1 MKGLKDLII
10 GIRAGYSYFYVKTW
24 EVGNGVEVIQAEIEN
39 YKNGNDQQVYESVVW
54 DFADNPDPE
63 EVFNLLQQTRP
74 KTVIIAKNFNWFLS
88 DQMEFNK
95 DFVSRLQK
103 QQELY
108 SSTEYRKVL
117 LIVSNQSFEKAIPE
131 PLQKDFICLDMEL
144 PNEVEREEI
153 LDYIIE
159 SIKENDLSGQ
169 FKEPDEKIRK
179 QIILN
184 SAGLTRA
191 GVEKA
196 LAYSVIKDNKIIN
209 PESIFEL
216 RKAEVE
222 KVAGV
227 KVGKYSQKLSDLLGM
242 DNAKDLIMSIIN
254 HPSAKGFIL
263 VGPPGTGKTH
273 FIKAIASELGKIV
286 FEAELA
292 NMMGS
297 GLVGQAENAVKEF
310 CDLIRANP
318 GCVVI
323 FDEVE
328 KGLPKK
334 NNFGGSDVAER
345 SMSQI
350 LKLLSD
356 RPVPFI
362 AFATS
367 NNITSLPP
375 EWLRAGRWDTAP
387 ICIDLPN
394 EQERVQILEYYKT
407 MYKVSGSLDSHEG
420 WSGAELKEVCELAMK
435 SGRTLDQVQKWI
447 VPISMT
453 MKEDIDAFRTW
464 AKGRTIP
471 ASNPINTN
479 QQDKKKRSI
488 QL

>member
-1 MKGLKDLII
+1 MNSIKDLIT

-24 EVGNGVEVIQAEIEN
+24 EVGNGVEAIINEIEN
-39 YKNGNDQQVYESVVW
+39 YKNGDNRQVYEYIVW
-54 DFADNPDPE
+54 DFADTPDPE
-63 EVFNLLQQTRP
+63 EVFNTLQNARS
-74 KTVIIAKNFNWFLS
+74 KTVVIAKNFNWFLA

-103 QQELY
+103 MQDYY
-108 SSTEYRKVL
+108 SSQEYRKVL
-117 LIVSNQSFEKAIPE
+117 LVVSNQQFEKAIPE
-131 PLQKDFICLDMEL
+131 PLQKDFICLDLEL
-144 PNEVEREEI
+144 PNEAEREQI

-169 FKEPDEKIRK
+169 FKAPDDKTRK
-179 QIILN
+179 QIVLN

-196 LAYSVIKDNKIIN
+196 LAYSVIKDNKVLN
-209 PESIFEL
+209 PDSVFEL

-227 KVGKYSQKLSDLLGM
+227 KIGKYNQKLSDLLGN
-242 DNAKDLIMSIIN
+242 DNAKELVMSIIN

-273 FIKAIASELGKIV
+273 FIKAIAAELGKIV
-286 FEAELA
+286 LEAELA
-292 NMMGS
+292 NMMGQ
-297 GLVGQAENAVKEF
+297 GLVGQAEQAVKEF
-310 CDLIRANP
+310 CDLIKANP

-334 NNFGGSDVAER
+334 AGVGGGGEYAER

-394 EQERVQILEYYKT
+394 EEERKAILEHYKKQ
-407 MYKVSGSLDSHEG
+407 YKVQGELGNTEG

-435 SGRTLDQVQKWI
+435 SNRKLDDVRQWI
-447 VPISMT
+447 VPISVT

-471 ASNPINTN
+471 ASKPM
-479 QQDKKKRSI
+479 QAMDKKKRSI
-488 QL
+488 NI